1 MSRCIYRPKKD
12 KRLKRLILACEK
24 LSIVGAFFCSLL
36 YRGKLYESRKLRQG
50 GDRKSKEQN
59 VLLINTAEVIGKE
72 YGLLMKIN
80 LPK

>member
-1 MSRCIYRPKKD
+1 
-12 KRLKRLILACEK
+12 
-24 LSIVGAFFCSLL
+24 VGAFFCSLL